1 MDKEQIKRLMPKY
14 LAGDCNEEEMTLMET
29 WYNHYLED
37 TELKVSEEQILE
49 STERIQNRLNSL
61 IAPKTRTL
69 FKPLAVAAS
78 ILLAVAIGIY
88 LFTGNLYKSKDTQL
102 SEINPGKHDAT
113 LTLADGKEIKLSNVG
128 NGDLAKEL
136 GLTITKT
143 ADGQLVYQIEK
154 QTTTGNRSGTGLAHH
169 TLSTSNGEI
178 FQLILPD
185 GSKVWLNAASKLNYS
200 VSLATDHKRVVNLN
214 GEAYFEVF
222 KDKKHPFI
230 VRTSKQEIEVLG
242 THFNI
247 NSYDDEQ
254 VTKTTLIEGLV
265 KVRLANE
272 EALLRPG
279 QESSVDTKGIN
290 IRSVDT
296 EGAIAWKNGKFL
308 FNDEALESIMR
319 KISKWYNVEVVYTS
333 EDIKTAQFYAMIDR
347 FSSIEEVLKVL
358 RLTRKVS
365 FRIEG
370 RQITVSKAEQ

>member
-1 MDKEQIKRLMPKY
+1 MDKEQIKRLIPKY
-14 LAGDCNEEEMTLMET
+14 LAGDCNEEEVTLMET

-37 TELKVSEEQILE
+37 TELKVSEEQISE

-78 ILLAVAIGIY
+78 ILLAVAIGVY
-88 LFTGNLYKSKDTQL
+88 FFTVNLYNDKDTQL

-113 LTLADGKEIKLSNVG
+113 LTLADGKEIKLSDVG
-128 NGDLAKEL
+128 NGELAKEL

-143 ADGQLVYQIEK
+143 ADGQLVYHLAK
-154 QTTTGNRSGTGLAHH
+154 QTTTGNRSATGLAQH

-265 KVRLANE
+265 KVRGANE
-272 EALLRPG
+272 EALLKPG

-290 IRSVDT
+290 VRSVDT

-358 RLTRKVS
+358 RLTKKVS

-370 RQITVSKAEQ
+370 RQITVAKAEQ

>member
-1 MDKEQIKRLMPKY
+1 MDKEQIKRLIPKY
-14 LAGDCNEEEMTLMET
+14 LAGDCNEEEVTLMES

-49 STERIQNRLNSL
+49 STDRVQKRLNSL

-69 FKPLAVAAS
+69 FKPLAIAAS

-88 LFTGNLYKSKDTQL
+88 LFTGNFHQSKETQL

-113 LTLADGKEIKLSNVG
+113 LTLADGKEIKLSDVR
-128 NGDLAKEL
+128 NGDLAKES

-143 ADGQLVYQIEK
+143 AAGQLVYQIAK
-154 QTTTGNRSGTGLAHH
+154 QTSTGNKSRAPQAYN

-178 FQLILPD
+178 FQLVLPD

-222 KDKKHPFI
+222 KDKNHPFI
-230 VRTSKQEIEVLG
+230 VKTSKQEIEVLG

-247 NSYDDEQ
+247 NSYEDEQ
-254 VTKTTLIEGLV
+254 LTKTTLVEGLV

-279 QESSVDTKGIN
+279 QESSVGTKGIN
-290 IRSVDT
+290 IRSVDA

-333 EDIKTAQFYAMIDR
+333 DAIKTAQFYAMIDR

-358 RLTRKVS
+358 RLTKKVS
-365 FRIEG
+365 FKIEG